1 MTREA
6 GIIGIVSTL
15 IAVFVAIFAVVG
27 TPEQAQQL
35 GTLPIVVVTLLVI
48 GAAIFLLGVPLAA
61 RSGHPAMVGF
71 VSGLLGLVLVVPAYW
86 SGLPIVLGTAG
97 VLLGQAGRG
106 RGVAVGGIPVALW
119 AIVVGATAVILD
131 LLIFLVDRF
140 T

>member
-71 VSGLLGLVLVVPAYW
+71 VSGLLGLLLVVPAY
-86 SGLPIVLGTAG
+86 SGVGCRSCWGRREFCWVKQEGDAEWRLGEY
-97 VLLGQAGRG
+97 
-106 RGVAVGGIPVALW
+106 LW
-119 AIVVGATAVILD
+119 RCGPSSWEVP
-131 LLIFLVDRF
+131 R
-140 T
+140 